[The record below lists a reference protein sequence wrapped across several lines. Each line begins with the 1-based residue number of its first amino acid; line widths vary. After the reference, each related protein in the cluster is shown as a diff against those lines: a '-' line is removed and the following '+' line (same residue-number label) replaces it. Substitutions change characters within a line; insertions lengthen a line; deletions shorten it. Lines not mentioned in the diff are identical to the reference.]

1 MSEINPTDPVAA
13 RLSRVAGGVSIDR
26 LKALAAQRRA
36 ATTGP
41 AEPARPAPGAGPAQD
56 GPHPASYA
64 QRRLWLLDQMDPGSL
79 TYNMPVAYEIDGA
92 LDTEALRRSL
102 EHLQHRHEPLR
113 SHFTVRDGEA
123 YVAVT
128 APARLDLPLRD
139 LTGVAPERR
148 EEAART
154 ALADAAREPFDL
166 GRGPLFRV
174 LLLRL
179 AEHRHVLLTS
189 MHHSV
194 SDGWSMAVLERELGT
209 VYAAFAAGREPE
221 LPPLP
226 CRYADHATGQRE
238 VGRSAALRRR
248 ADAWCDR
255 LAPLPEPLELPL
267 DRPRPERLS
276 GNGGVVELSVPRE
289 LRDALQRYASG
300 RGASL
305 AMIMASLLQ
314 YVLARQSG
322 RRRVVVGIP
331 VAGRE
336 DPAVAPLIGF
346 FVNVLPLATRIETGM
361 RLGELVDQVRNE
373 ALHAYAHQDVPFD
386 LLTEALQVPRTLSRP
401 PVFQVLFA
409 MQNTPKQSATESG
422 TLPLR
427 RREVPIGASKFE
439 LSFEFGEDGDG
450 LWGSVEYS
458 TDLFDHATVERLTA
472 RYLTLLHEAVTA
484 PDSPL
489 DTLSPLSRAAL
500 ARELGRTAPPAGLA
514 VGPDAAG
521 SRALL
526 VELAG
531 PWDPAAW
538 QRALHAVGAARP
550 ELRTRAHRI
559 ACLNETVL
567 YTWTEA
573 ARAEPAA
580 PALADLPVHPTD
592 PAHLVTEAASED
604 GAYALKTALGRS
616 VDGTAVHALLTGGTA
631 IWDEET
637 ALAIGHE
644 LKDRY
649 RKFSGQVAVP
659 APAADPHVLS
669 PELWCAVEERA
680 AACGTDADV
689 LLRTALHYLNALCT
703 GEPAPYTGDVAA
715 TFDGIASGVV
725 PAAPPLL
732 RHAAGGAVAPGLRT
746 AVAGLPDAPLLTARP
761 LTGGGLRLEPAASA
775 PDEPADHALHRPA
788 ERLGFLMEQLCLGG
802 AETWER
808 LELVLPDEREL
819 WTTGV
824 NGDTVTAA
832 PTASLSGLFAAQAA
846 RRPDAVAVT
855 HQGESLTYGALSARV
870 DALAAAFRPALDAAG
885 GPRRVAIC
893 MERGIDLVVA
903 LLAVLRSGA
912 AYVPLDPLF
921 PDARMALIIED
932 AAPALILTAD
942 ALRERF
948 ATAAAPVRTV
958 AELEGT
964 RPESGPH
971 ALPSVS
977 TEDTA
982 YIIYTSGT
990 TGTPKGVEV
999 THGNVV
1005 RLFGTTEEWFGFGPD
1020 DVWTLFHSYA
1030 FDFSVWEIWGALLH
1044 GGRLVVVPS
1053 MVARDPAAFLGL
1065 LADERVTFLNQ
1076 TPSAFTQ
1083 LVREEAARPEPVE
1096 LALRHV
1102 VFGGEALDFAALRP
1116 WTERHGLDAPR
1127 LVNMYGITETTVHV
1141 TYHEVTRADIE
1152 AGRSVIGRP
1161 LPDLKIWV
1169 VDPAGRLLPPGATGE
1184 LWVGGLGVARG
1195 YLHKPELTGQR
1206 FVPDTLDSGAG
1217 SDSRVYRSGDLA
1229 RLLPGGG
1236 LEYAGRLDH
1245 QVKIRGYRMELG
1257 EIETALS
1264 ACPEVAERI
1273 VLAVGETSE
1282 TRRLVAW
1289 IVPAPGAPRDAAP
1302 LRQVLEERL
1311 PAYML
1316 PACYVFVDA
1325 MPLTSNGKID
1335 HRRLPAPEEAT
1346 GGAADR
1352 EPRTESERLLTALFA
1367 EVLAVGAVSPDANF
1381 FELGGHSMLAA
1392 RLVGRIRSAF
1402 GIDLPLAELFAH
1414 QTPAALA
1421 ARIDARPGDTGG
1433 PSVLV
1438 RVRDSRTDAD
1448 RTSLFAVH
1456 PGAGDVLCYQPLS
1469 AALGP
1474 DQPFVGIR
1482 CPGHGPG
1489 ERPFSSLAEMAD
1501 HYGAAILRAQPTGPY
1516 RLLGHSLGGVIAWE
1530 TARRLQARG
1539 HEIASLVLVDTY
1551 LPRILGEIRVS
1562 PALVLRSLFGGRA
1575 RFTDGEL
1582 AGLTDEQQVDLALR
1596 RLAAS
1601 GTADAGFGDA
1611 DVRLL
1616 TRHLRALQ
1624 SNLELCAEHP
1634 METGAPYRGP
1644 VLYAAAE
1651 DNAYADDVPALWAP
1665 FVDGPLRVTRVE
1677 GDHEGMLRGH
1687 GAEQL
1692 AEALRP
1698 LLADDAPTPTRSP
1711 SKDGR

>member
-1 MSEINPTDPVAA
+1 
-13 RLSRVAGGVSIDR
+13 
-26 LKALAAQRRA
+26 
-36 ATTGP
+36 
-41 AEPARPAPGAGPAQD
+41 
-56 GPHPASYA
+56 
-64 QRRLWLLDQMDPGSL
+64 MDPGSL

-92 LDTEALRRSL
+92 LDTEALRCSL

-123 YVAVT
+123 HVAVT

-139 LTGVAPERR
+139 LTGVAPESR

-179 AEHRHVLLTS
+179 GASRHILLTS

-209 VYAAFAAGREPE
+209 AYAAFTAGREPD
-221 LPPLP
+221 LPALP
-226 CRYADHATGQRE
+226 CRYADHAASRRE
-238 VGRSAALRRR
+238 AGRSAALRRR
-248 ADAWCDR
+248 ADAWRDR

-276 GNGGVVELSVPRE
+276 GNGGVVEMSVPRE
-289 LRDALQRYASG
+289 LRDALQRYASR

-305 AMIMASLLQ
+305 AMIMAGLLQ

-322 RRRVVVGIP
+322 RRRVVVGMP

-346 FVNVLPLATRIETGM
+346 FVNVLPLAARIEPGM
-361 RLGELVDQVRNE
+361 RLGELVDQVRDE

-409 MQNTPKQSATESG
+409 MQNTPKQAATEPGS
-422 TLPLR
+422 LPLR
-427 RREVPIGASKFE
+427 RREVPIGTSKFE
-439 LSFEFGEDGDG
+439 LSFEFGEDGDGDG

-458 TDLFDHATVERLTA
+458 TDLFDHETVERLAA
-472 RYLTLLHEAVTA
+472 RYLTLLHEAVTT

-489 DTLSPLSRAAL
+489 DTLPPVSRAAL
-500 ARELGRTAPPAGLA
+500 TRALGHPESPADLA
-514 VGPDAAG
+514 VVPDAAG

-526 VELAG
+526 VELNG

-538 QRALHAVGAARP
+538 RRSVHAVAAARP

-559 ACLNETVL
+559 GCLNETVL
-567 YTWTEA
+567 CTWTEA
-573 ARAEPAA
+573 ERAEPDA
-580 PALADLPVHPTD
+580 PAFAELRAHASD
-592 PAHLVTEAASED
+592 PARLVAEAACAGTGSEE
-604 GAYALKTALGRS
+604 GAYALRIDLGRS
-616 VDGTAVHALLTGGTA
+616 VDGAVHALLTGGTA
-631 IWDEET
+631 VWDEQ
-637 ALAIGHE
+637 AADGLGRE
-644 LKDRY
+644 LMDRY
-649 RKFSGQVAVP
+649 AEFSGHGATP
-659 APAADPHVLS
+659 APAADPAVLS
-669 PELWCAVEERA
+669 PELWRAVQERA

-689 LLRTALHYLNALCT
+689 LLRTGLHYLNALCT
-703 GEPAPYTGDVAA
+703 GEPAPYTGEVTA
-715 TFDGIASGVV
+715 TLDGIASGVV
-725 PAAPPLL
+725 PVAPPLL
-732 RHAAGGAVAPGLRT
+732 RYVAGPAAAPGVRT

-761 LTGGGLRLEPAASA
+761 LIGGGLRLEPGVAA
-775 PDEPADHALHRPA
+775 PDEPAGHVVHRPA
-788 ERLGFLMEQLCLGG
+788 ERLGFLMEQLCLRG
-802 AETWER
+802 ADAWER

-819 WTTGV
+819 WLTGV
-824 NGDTVTAA
+824 NGDAVTSV
-832 PTASLSGLFAAQAA
+832 PTASLSGLLATQAA

-855 HQGESLTYGALSARV
+855 HQGESLNYGALSARV
-870 DALAAAFRPALDAAG
+870 DALAGALCPALDAAG

-921 PDARMALIIED
+921 PDARMALITED
-932 AAPALILTAD
+932 AAPALILTED
-942 ALRERF
+942 ALRDRF
-948 ATAAAPVRTV
+948 ATATAPVRTV

-964 RPESGPH
+964 GP
-971 ALPSVS
+971 AAVLPDVS
-977 TEDTA
+977 ADDTA

-1005 RLFGTTEEWFGFGPD
+1005 RLFASTEEWFGFGSD

-1053 MVARDPAAFLGL
+1053 MVARDPVAFLGL
-1065 LADERVTFLNQ
+1065 LVDERVTFLNQ

-1083 LVREEAARPEPVE
+1083 LVREEATRPAPVE

-1116 WTERHGLDAPR
+1116 WVERHGPDAPR

-1141 TYHEVTRADIE
+1141 TYHEVTEADIE

-1195 YLHKPELTGQR
+1195 YLHKPELTAQR

-1217 SDSRVYRSGDLA
+1217 PDSRIYRSGDLA
-1229 RLLPGGG
+1229 RLLPDGG

-1264 ACPEVAERI
+1264 ACPEVAERV

-1282 TRRLVAW
+1282 TRHLVAW
-1289 IVPAPGAPRDAAP
+1289 IVPAPGAPREAAP
-1302 LRQVLEERL
+1302 LRKVLEERL
-1311 PAYML
+1311 PVYML
-1316 PACYVFVDA
+1316 PARYVFVDA

-1346 GGAADR
+1346 GGAPDR
-1352 EPRTESERLLTALFA
+1352 EPRTAGERLLTALFA
-1367 EVLAVGAVSPDANF
+1367 EVLAVGPVSPDANF
-1381 FELGGHSMLAA
+1381 FDLGGHSMLAA
-1392 RLVGRIRSAF
+1392 RLVGRIRSAL
-1402 GIDLPLAELFAH
+1402 GVDLPLAELFAH

-1421 ARIDARPGDTGG
+1421 ARLDTRPRDTGG
-1433 PSVLV
+1433 TSVLV
-1438 RVRDSRTDAD
+1438 RVRDAAGGAD
-1448 RTSLFAVH
+1448 RPPLFAVH

-1469 AALGP
+1469 AALGA

-1489 ERPFSSLAEMAD
+1489 EQPFGSLAEMAD
-1501 HYGAAILRAQPTGPY
+1501 HYGAAILQAQPTGPY

-1539 HEIASLVLVDTY
+1539 HEVVALVLVDTY

-1575 RFTDGEL
+1575 DFTDAEL
-1582 AGLTDEQQVDLALR
+1582 AGLTDEQQVGLALR
-1596 RLAAS
+1596 KLAGS
-1601 GTADAGFGDA
+1601 GGHAPSTGDPAGPGDA
-1611 DVRLL
+1611 DARLL
-1616 TRHLRALQ
+1616 TRHLRALR
-1624 SNLELCAEHP
+1624 SNLALCAEHP
-1634 METGAPYRGP
+1634 METGDPYRGP

-1651 DNAYADDVPALWAP
+1651 DNAYVDDVPALWAP

-1677 GDHEGMLRGH
+1677 GDHEGMLRGP
-1687 GAEQL
+1687 GAERL
-1692 AEALRP
+1692 AELLRP